1 MKICKNCNKEFK
13 PLHESRGQ
21 EQVYC
26 SIKCRQTQ
34 AQLRSIN
41 KIKQSVTHENDKERI
56 TGTEQIG
63 TTESMGRNGRGISET
78 NERRGDS
85 SNNILSSYKESRNV
99 EGDSNRY
106 AINGVQESHIN
117 LIRELYESRSESIF
131 YRLKNE
137 QLEKEVNELR
147 IENARLESE
156 MDEYESEGEEESSN
170 YGGMLGSVIEQYK
183 EDPINTINFA
193 SELISNLFKPKTNEK
208 NIKS

>member
-1 MKICKNCNKEFK
+1 MKICKNCNKEFT
-13 PLHESRGQ
+13 PIHESRGQ

-26 SIKCRQTQ
+26 SIKCRQTS
-34 AQLRSIN
+34 AHLRSIN
-41 KIKQSVTHENDKERI
+41 KIKQSVIYENDKEKI
-56 TGTEQIG
+56 TGIEQIG
-63 TTESMGRNGRGISET
+63 ITDSMDRVGRGISET

-85 SNNILSSYKESRNV
+85 SNNLLSNYKESRNV
-99 EGDSNRY
+99 EGDSYRY

-147 IENARLESE
+147 IKNARLESE
-156 MDEYESEGEEESSN
+156 IDEYESEGEEESN
-170 YGGMLGSVIEQYK
+170 YGGMLGSVMEQYK

-193 SELISNLFKPKTNEK
+193 SELIGNLFKPKKNETS
-208 NIKS
+208 IKS